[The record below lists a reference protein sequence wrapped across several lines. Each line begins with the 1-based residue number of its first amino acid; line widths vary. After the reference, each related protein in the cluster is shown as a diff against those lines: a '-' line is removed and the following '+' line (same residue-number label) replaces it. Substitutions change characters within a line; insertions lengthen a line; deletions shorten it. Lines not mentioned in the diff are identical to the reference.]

1 MSLLE
6 SGFWWCCTVFNLID
20 PTNVFLEPWWPFK
33 KLLPPF
39 SKAICHFHKS
49 MPTIITCHMGS
60 FGHQCFISLIYRLIP
75 THTIVDVIYR
85 KINTKY
91 VQNSKHIYNIID
103 SVDIAKGMPNFLPS
117 TFLSIPLF
125 VKTFPLEKID
135 LKFIDKIT
143 FIHDILCLSIIFAYI
158 DIVLP

>member
-1 MSLLE
+1 MPKFSQKYADNNMSHGQLWV
-6 SGFWWCCTVFNLID
+6 SMFHFFNLQVN
-20 PTNVFLEPWWPFK
+20 T
-33 KLLPPF
+33 
-39 SKAICHFHKS
+39 
-49 MPTIITCHMGS
+49 
-60 FGHQCFISLIYRLIP
+60 

-143 FIHDILCLSIIFAYI
+143 FIHDILCLSIIFAYLDTVLPKVI
-158 DIVLP
+158 FYTRIIVLLFGGK

>member
-1 MSLLE
+1 MPFSQKYADNNNMSHGQLWA
-6 SGFWWCCTVFNLID
+6 SMFHFFNLQV
-20 PTNVFLEPWWPFK
+20 N
-33 KLLPPF
+33 
-39 SKAICHFHKS
+39 
-49 MPTIITCHMGS
+49 
-60 FGHQCFISLIYRLIP
+60 
-75 THTIVDVIYR
+75 VIYR

-143 FIHDILCLSIIFAYI
+143 FIHDILCLSIIFAYL

>member
-1 MSLLE
+1 MPFSQKYADNNNMSNGQLWA
-6 SGFWWCCTVFNLID
+6 SMFHFFNLQVN
-20 PTNVFLEPWWPFK
+20 T
-33 KLLPPF
+33 
-39 SKAICHFHKS
+39 
-49 MPTIITCHMGS
+49 
-60 FGHQCFISLIYRLIP
+60 

-143 FIHDILCLSIIFAYI
+143 FIHDILCLSIIFAYL